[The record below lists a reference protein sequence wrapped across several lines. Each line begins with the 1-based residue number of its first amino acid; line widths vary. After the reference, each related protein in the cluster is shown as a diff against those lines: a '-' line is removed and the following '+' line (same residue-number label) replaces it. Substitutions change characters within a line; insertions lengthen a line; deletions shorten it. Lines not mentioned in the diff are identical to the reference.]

1 MRARLANAILAATT
15 CLGCTQD
22 GSFDLVLTLP
32 SDPTLRPNGMATV
45 TVVLTQGDQPPVATT
60 SVLDSNGSFAAGDL
74 AAANDVQ
81 IEVLLRDA
89 SNRIVGVGEAG
100 ASIDIVAGEKTEVE
114 IPVRRPFVYTSDGAS
129 LFSFDP
135 TLDQSDTGFQGR
147 LMGVSAPRVVV
158 SVGGDRLA
166 VVGTSQLQ
174 VIATDT
180 NKPMGSPIALPGMTN
195 DAAAVPG
202 TSKVAVAHDGGI
214 AIVDLDTGSMQNA
227 AVGAVDRV
235 TVGPAGSGTLY
246 AYGLIGRVEPLLLP
260 FGTCTGTSMMVA
272 IDVDAPEASAPVA
285 LPQPTSDLAAAPEA
299 PSLFATLPCMGKV
312 VKVSGGIE
320 GNDIS
325 FQDFAPL
332 ERASVVTVDS
342 SRVWAAGT
350 KAAIASCSDGMSGT
364 GTCSAAS
371 STRCPLKFTNGSIA
385 ATMQGAQTI
394 VQSIP
399 ISGGMPI
406 TIALPTRRESMVD
419 SGDPGGQHSQILRA
433 LGTVPLDFVVLPG
446 GQYIGLVT
454 KSQYYIEELTNGA
467 ATYIYL
473 PCLDA
478 QTTDWLLLDVATSSV
493 AQRVRTT
500 CNLVVGPSDDIFP
513 DWKCDDAPAGEG
525 PQFGPYTPISVG
537 GLFGAR

>member
-1 MRARLANAILAATT
+1 MRARLVIAILAAIV
-15 CLGCTQD
+15 LSGCPTD

-32 SDPTLRPNGMATV
+32 SDPTLRPTGMTTV

-60 SVLDSNGSFAAGDL
+60 SVLDNGSFSAGDL

-100 ASIDIVAGEKTEVE
+100 ESIDIIAGKKTEIE
-114 IPVRRPFVYTSDGAS
+114 IPVRRPFVYASDGAS

-147 LMGVSAPRVVV
+147 LMGVSAPRAVV

-166 VVGTSQLQ
+166 VVGTTQLQ

-180 NKPMGSPIALPGMTN
+180 NKPLGSPIALPGMTR
-195 DAAAVPG
+195 DAAAVHG

-214 AIVDLDTGSMQNA
+214 AIVDLDTGSMTNA
-227 AVGAVDRV
+227 AVGPVDRV
-235 TVGPAGSGTLY
+235 TVGPASSGTLY
-246 AYGLIGRVEPLLLP
+246 AYGLIGRVDPLLLP
-260 FGTCTGTSMMVA
+260 FGNCAGTSMMVA
-272 IDVDAPEASAPVA
+272 IDVDAPAVSAPVP
-285 LPQPTSDLAAAPEA
+285 LPQPTSDLAAAPES

-320 GNDIS
+320 GNDVS
-325 FQDFAPL
+325 YQDFAPL
-332 ERASVVTVDS
+332 ERASIVTVDG

-350 KAAIASCSDGMSGT
+350 KSAVALCSDGNSGT
-364 GTCSAAS
+364 GTCTPAS
-371 STRCPLKFTNGSIA
+371 TTRCPLRFTNGSIA
-385 ATMQGAQTI
+385 ATMQGAQII

-399 ISGGMPI
+399 IGGGMPI

-419 SGDPGGQHSQILRA
+419 VDDPGGQHSQVLRA

-446 GQYIGLVT
+446 GQYIGIVT
-454 KSQYYIEELTNGA
+454 QSQYYIEELTGA
-467 ATYIYL
+467 GGTPIYL

-478 QTTDWLLLDVATSSV
+478 KTSDWLLLDVATSSV
-493 AQRVRTT
+493 AQRVRTD
-500 CNLVVGPSDDIFP
+500 CKLVVGPSDDIFP

-525 PQFGPYTPISVG
+525 PQFGAYTPISVG

>member
-1 MRARLANAILAATT
+1 MRARLVIAILAAIV
-15 CLGCTQD
+15 LSGCPTE

-32 SDPTLRPNGMATV
+32 SDPTLRPTGMTTV

-60 SVLDSNGSFAAGDL
+60 SVLDNGAFSAGDL

-100 ASIDIVAGEKTEVE
+100 ESIDIIAGEKTEIE
-114 IPVRRPFVYTSDGAS
+114 IPVRRPFVYASDGAS

-147 LMGVSAPRVVV
+147 LMGVSAPRAVV

-180 NKPMGSPIALPGMTN
+180 NKPLGSPIALPGMTR
-195 DAAAVPG
+195 DAATVPG

-214 AIVDLDTGSMQNA
+214 AIVDLDSGSMQNA
-227 AVGAVDRV
+227 AVGPVDRV
-235 TVGPAGSGTLY
+235 TVGPASSGTMY

-260 FGTCTGTSMMVA
+260 FGTCAGTSMMVA
-272 IDVDAPEASAPVA
+272 IDVDAPEVSAPVP
-285 LPQPTSDLAAAPEA
+285 LPQPTSDLAAAPEG

-320 GNDIS
+320 GNDVS
-325 FQDFAPL
+325 YQDFAPL
-332 ERASVVTVDS
+332 ERASILTVDG

-350 KAAIASCSDGMSGT
+350 KSAVALCSDGNSGT
-364 GTCSAAS
+364 GTCTPAS
-371 STRCPLKFTNGSIA
+371 TTRCPLRFTNGSIA
-385 ATMQGAQTI
+385 ATMQGAQII

-399 ISGGMPI
+399 IGGGMPI

-419 SGDPGGQHSQILRA
+419 VDDPGGQHSQVLRA
-433 LGTVPLDFVVLPG
+433 LGTEPLDFVVLPG
-446 GQYIGLVT
+446 GQYIGIVT
-454 KSQYYIEELTNGA
+454 QSQYYIEELTGSGG
-467 ATYIYL
+467 TPIYL

-478 QTTDWLLLDVATSSV
+478 KTSDWLLLDVATSSV
-493 AQRVRTT
+493 AQRVRTD
-500 CNLVVGPSDDIFP
+500 CKLVVGPSDDIFP